1 MIYSLVDRV
10 SEYFPIWQKFTEENF
25 IMKQKLK
32 DIRILLL
39 FRFRIIMRWIKLH
52 YICTKNLMT
61 FHAKKSKIYLAVHD
75 LIMCC
80 HGLLNRLVQDRRN
93 VWDMGVGTRQLLAD
107 KLTLLQSGGRWGGQ
121 IFHRL
126 NSTKFFETPAYF
138 LCDRVWPILKCLQFS
153 RQNIQATIMSSSQ
166 MSAILIVTITW
177 LFFVVEILVKIKYV
191 IMSTVWMMSFRQ
203 GIKWQI

>member
-1 MIYSLVDRV
+1 MWFVTQLILTNSTFQLEITIYSMVDIT

-80 HGLLNRLVQDRRN
+80 HGMLNRLVQDRRN
-93 VWDMGVGTRQLLAD
+93 VWEHGTVAM
-107 KLTLLQSGGRWGGQ
+107 
-121 IFHRL
+121 
-126 NSTKFFETPAYF
+126 N
-138 LCDRVWPILKCLQFS
+138 
-153 RQNIQATIMSSSQ
+153 
-166 MSAILIVTITW
+166 
-177 LFFVVEILVKIKYV
+177 EILCLKKCRRLDHIVFHLIWEILTY
-191 IMSTVWMMSFRQ
+191 
-203 GIKWQI
+203 GN